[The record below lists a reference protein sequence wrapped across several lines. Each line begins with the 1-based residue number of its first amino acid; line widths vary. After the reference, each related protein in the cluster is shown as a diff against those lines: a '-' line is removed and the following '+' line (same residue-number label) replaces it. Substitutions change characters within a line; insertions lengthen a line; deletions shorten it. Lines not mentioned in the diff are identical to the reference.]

1 MAPVLRHCPCLRPEN
16 DDVRLLEYSHSNLD
30 DVPNEV
36 FGYERTLEELFLDAN
51 QIKDLPRP
59 LFHCHGLRK
68 LNLSD
73 NEIQTLPPAIASL
86 INLEYLDISKNGI
99 LEIPE
104 SIKGCKCLTVIDAS
118 VNPLGKLPEGF
129 TFLINLH
136 ELYLNDTFLE
146 YLPAN
151 FGRLAHLRILELRE
165 NHLKLL
171 PKSMARLVE
180 LSRLDIGQ
188 NDFSELPE
196 VIGSLP
202 RLVELWCD
210 CNNLNCLPPF
220 LGGLKKLAYLD
231 ASKNKIYEVAD
242 EIEGCI
248 SLCDLTLSS
257 NRIKVLPDGIANLKR
272 LTVLRVDENRM
283 VSVPEN
289 IGNLCNL
296 EELVLSS
303 NNLKSLPPS
312 VGLLRN
318 LKTLIADDNL
328 LEELPSEI
336 GSCLKLTILSLR
348 DNKLVQIPDELGH
361 VTALKVINLSGNL
374 LQYLPFSIAKLPNLQ
389 ALWLSENQNK
399 PLIPLQS
406 DTDRV
411 TGIKVLTCF
420 MLPQVPLEEEVNEV
434 EKSEADIPDTGK
446 GRHIIKFAFDAEKD
460 QPSKLVRAPTPYPKE
475 LKAHARH
482 ARNYALKK
490 QGSKDSDGNE
500 VIENSQ
506 VGDAVEG
513 LHPTGATPDIM
524 ILPTL
529 PPKESSKVKE
539 AAVIKPRSP
548 VSSPPKHER
557 HYIPNIKDPS
567 SQEGEIKQITFL
579 EQNPL
584 QLGHQT
590 SSDIIGAEITE
601 KMLGRRDSRG
611 DGSSSENTST
621 SATGSPK
628 LTPDGILMD
637 SCNHPLKMDKDGLFK
652 KNVPVPGKRDT
663 WMRQRLLKQG
673 SGDSDRGY
681 RSDHEVY
688 ISEKDQYGQGYHD
701 GYASDWEAFLAKQ
714 NYNGPVNPES
724 VPGAQHYPRTMHP
737 QGSLDYRG
745 HAEGQEIKGEGERD
759 GYVLPW
765 DGRYHYS
772 NEGGAVLVEDEYQAR
787 MTPPYNNYWQM
798 DPASGQFYSGYDMSH
813 SYPPGAENTSYVYN
827 RNPPSEPPPLPPQ
840 PYYEDCDG
848 YKHIAPQFWLQHPPN
863 PAPVICN
870 NPGTI
875 PRRLGTA
882 SPRLKRSQCLSV
894 QAPLHGTPQEYHLVP
909 HQPGNLRPTVPNS
922 SPRPGRSPSP
932 GIENRIPV
940 QYSSQTYQKYP
951 PHFQPPYPVQG
962 YPITTQP
969 VNTSQFPPG
978 VHSHYH
984 SNYQTPVPV
993 YPTLPPSPRMKHTGH
1008 PYGASAVDD
1017 SALVS
1022 RPYPMVP
1029 TANVHKSAYYPPNAQ
1044 GDNLDPIYHHRLQS
1058 SVNPEDFEKV
1068 QDAEYGVAPSGS
1080 LHYRSGSIPAQIQ
1093 NIESCGVADVQHLN
1107 RSVPSINI
1115 IPSTSPPQT
1124 SYLADT
1130 ESWRGDTSN
1139 VTSTKPASDASSS
1152 VHSNAT
1158 KPDSS
1163 SSANHVIDTDDAKFN
1178 EKPLTMN
1185 EDKNLNAVE
1194 ESHPDNTQND
1204 SSTKMNKNKMNEKV
1218 ADTYSQEANSYTVI
1232 SPKPSK
1238 IVPQSNVINS
1248 PNPNKDVKLSSG
1260 LNENQTGFRRP
1271 GCFQAVPMNIPSVH
1285 SVARKIEPV
1294 VNDKK
1299 EISEMKKNEICAN
1312 STTEHMALDAY
1323 NPRMKPSQM
1332 ESEIKQSHS
1341 TTNSPNPSG
1350 SISENK
1356 KTSGYVGGI
1365 ISNLNKSLNA
1375 QNKEVELDQKSNPR
1389 KSITDQH
1396 ALDRDKIDSNKSE
1409 KPPPKPASKP
1419 GYPVQILTNVGLQSD
1434 RTIDRPP
1441 DLPKKD
1447 RTAVTMRNIIPV
1459 SENRVNTSAM
1469 QNFNKSYP
1477 PEIHKANAERNQKFS
1492 DRPRKVMEDTA
1503 NVSEQS
1509 KSLNPQNKI
1518 TTENNKNMKITQHS
1532 SKDYVTN
1539 NQSKQMQ
1546 HTIENKAY
1554 TSHSSSNQSENS
1566 KISTDKRFQRVL
1578 PPIDATFQLKPCNT
1592 RRSPSNFDQTLE
1604 DSGNQV
1610 TDNQINTS
1618 NKDTSKISGH
1628 SAQPKTSSASTKQD
1642 SNEPPTIPPKR
1653 SSMGINFGLND
1664 LPPKAVKHD
1673 NNSERNIS
1681 GRQLERTNSLSEN
1694 EQVND
1699 INEMNKVSKLHVDIV
1714 QAKDV
1719 NNEKNEQLQKGNMPD
1734 LLSRIVDD
1742 DKNELIILEQS
1753 NRVLKSV
1760 KSEEDEL
1767 SKDNFSFNKEES
1779 EKDNIPESPKSPKRQ
1794 SWFFGTHKN
1803 SLVFPVILSK
1813 NPELGFSIEGGIGT
1827 PRNPGKPYDSGI
1839 YVAQVLDDGPANNLL
1854 KPGDKI
1860 LQVDG
1865 KDFTQLD
1872 HNKALALLQESGATV
1887 SLMVSRQ

>member
-1 MAPVLRHCPCLRPEN
+1 MAPVLRHCPCLRPES

-73 NEIQTLPPAIASL
+73 NEVQTLPPAIASL
-86 INLEYLDISKNGI
+86 VNLEHLDISKNGI

-196 VIGSLP
+196 VIGNLP

-231 ASKNKIYEVAD
+231 ASKNKIYEVAE

-257 NRIKVLPDGIANLKR
+257 NRIKVLPEGIANLRR

-303 NNLKSLPPS
+303 NNLKTLPPS
-312 VGLLRN
+312 LGLLRN
-318 LKTLIADDNL
+318 LRTLIADDNL
-328 LEELPSEI
+328 LEELPCEI

-348 DNKLVQIPDELGH
+348 DNKLIQIPDELGH

-411 TGIKVLTCF
+411 TGQKVLTCF
-420 MLPQVPLEEEVNEV
+420 MLPQVPLEEEVQEIDR
-434 EKSEADIPDTGK
+434 SEAEVPDSGR

-490 QGSKDSDGNE
+490 QGSKDSEGNE
-500 VIENSQ
+500 ASENPQ
-506 VGDAVEG
+506 TVDAAEG
-513 LHPTGATPDIM
+513 LHATGATPDIM

-529 PPKESSKVKE
+529 PPKEANAKVKE
-539 AAVIKPRSP
+539 AAVIKPKSP
-548 VSSPPKHER
+548 LSSPPKHER
-557 HYIPNIKDPS
+557 HYIPNIKD
-567 SQEGEIKQITFL
+567 QACQDGEIKQHSFL

-584 QLGHQT
+584 QLSHQV
-590 SSDIIGAEITE
+590 SSEIIGSEMVE
-601 KMLGRRDSRG
+601 KVLGRRDSRG

-628 LTPDGILMD
+628 LTPDSILMD

-688 ISEKDQYGQGYHD
+688 MAEKDQYGQCYHD

-714 NYNGPVNPES
+714 NYNGPNGTDPIQ
-724 VPGAQHYPRTMHP
+724 GAQHYVRSLHS
-737 QGSLDYRG
+737 QGDLDYRG
-745 HAEGQEIKGEGERD
+745 HAEGQEIKPDGERD
-759 GYVLPW
+759 GFVIPW
-765 DGRYHYS
+765 DSRFHYP
-772 NEGGAVLVEDEYQAR
+772 NESGAVLVDDEYQAR

-798 DPASGQFYSGYDMSH
+798 DPNSGQFYSIYDMSH
-813 SYPPGAENTSYVYN
+813 SYPPAADNVSYVYS
-827 RNPPSEPPPLPPQ
+827 RSQGAEVPPVPPQ

-848 YKHIAPQFWLQHPPN
+848 YKRIAPPFWLQHPPPN

-875 PRRLGTA
+875 PRRLGAA

-894 QAPLHGTPQEYHLVP
+894 QAPLHGTPQEYHLIP
-909 HQPGNLRPTVPNS
+909 HQPGNIRPVLPNS

-932 GIENRIPV
+932 GIENRMSV
-940 QYSSQTYQKYP
+940 QYSSQPYQKFPSHY
-951 PHFQPPYPVQG
+951 QPPYPVQG

-969 VNTSQFPPG
+969 VNSSQFPPPQSN
-978 VHSHYH
+978 VHAQYH
-984 SNYQTPVPV
+984 GNYQNPPPV
-993 YPTLPPSPRMKHTGH
+993 YPTLPPSPRMKHVAH
-1008 PYGASAVDD
+1008 PYGTSAVDD

-1029 TANVHKSAYYPPNAQ
+1029 VANVHKSTYYSSNAQ
-1044 GDNLDPIYHHRLQS
+1044 GGNMDALYHHRIHS
-1058 SVNPEDFEKV
+1058 SANPEEFEKV
-1068 QDAEYGVAPSGS
+1068 QDAEYGVVSPGGS

-1093 NIESCGVADVQHLN
+1093 SIDACDVTDIQHLN

-1115 IPSTSPPQT
+1115 IPSTSPPRT
-1124 SYLADT
+1124 SYVANVD
-1130 ESWRGDTSN
+1130 SWKGDSSNMASIKSTSE
-1139 VTSTKPASDASSS
+1139 TSTS
-1152 VHSNAT
+1152 VHADAT
-1158 KPDSS
+1158 EPKIPSSPNQTIDLDSDK
-1163 SSANHVIDTDDAKFN
+1163 VD
-1178 EKPLTMN
+1178 EKN
-1185 EDKNLNAVE
+1185 
-1194 ESHPDNTQND
+1194 S
-1204 SSTKMNKNKMNEKV
+1204 MNKNKNLNSVEEPYLDCAITNASTKINKLKSDERV
-1218 ADTYSQEANSYTVI
+1218 NDVCSQDPNSYTVI
-1232 SPKPSK
+1232 SPKPNK
-1238 IVPQSNVINS
+1238 IVPQSNIVNS
-1248 PNPNKDVKLSSG
+1248 PNPNKDIKLGASLSDG
-1260 LNENQTGFRRP
+1260 QTSFRRP

-1285 SVARKIEPV
+1285 SAPRKIEPV
-1294 VNDKK
+1294 AK
-1299 EISEMKKNEICAN
+1299 ENYEMKKDVTLSNPSEHPVLVSNAQN
-1312 STTEHMALDAY
+1312 SKESI
-1323 NPRMKPSQM
+1323 PI
-1332 ESEIKQSHS
+1332 ESENNQARS
-1341 TTNSPNPSG
+1341 TNLPNPEHNSDT
-1350 SISENK
+1350 K
-1356 KTSGYVGGI
+1356 KSSGYIGGI
-1365 ISNLNKSLNA
+1365 IKSLNKSLNS
-1375 QNKEVELDQKSNPR
+1375 QNKESELDQKSSKKNYDQSILD
-1389 KSITDQH
+1389 KSKND
-1396 ALDRDKIDSNKSE
+1396 NGESE
-1409 KPPPKPASKP
+1409 KHPVKPATKP
-1419 GYPVQILTNVGLQSD
+1419 GYPVQVLSNNDMQSGKA
-1434 RTIDRPP
+1434 TDRPP

-1447 RTAVTMRNIIPV
+1447 RNAVTMRNIIPP
-1459 SENRVNTSAM
+1459 SENKFNPIPSQFVN
-1469 QNFNKSYP
+1469 QNFP
-1477 PEIHKANAERNQKFS
+1477 PEIHKSYSDKVQKIPERQKRSANDSLPE
-1492 DRPRKVMEDTA
+1492 PP
-1503 NVSEQS
+1503 
-1509 KSLNPQNKI
+1509 KSSNPQNKI
-1518 TTENNKNMKITQHS
+1518 IVENNKNSKITQHS
-1532 SKDYVTN
+1532 SKEHVPN
-1539 NQSKQMQ
+1539 NQGKISQ
-1546 HTIENKAY
+1546 HKVDNKNY
-1554 TSHSSSNQSENS
+1554 SSQNQSESS
-1566 KISTDKRFQRVL
+1566 KVSSDKRFQKVL
-1578 PPIDATFQLKPCNT
+1578 PPIDTTFHLKPCNA
-1592 RRSPSNFDQTLE
+1592 RKSPSNFDQPAEEKVNLINE
-1604 DSGNQV
+1604 KQSEGNNKETTSV
-1610 TDNQINTS
+1610 SKPSLPAKTSIS
-1618 NKDTSKISGH
+1618 NKS
-1628 SAQPKTSSASTKQD
+1628 D
-1642 SNEPPTIPPKR
+1642 SNEPPIIPPKR
-1653 SSMGINFGLND
+1653 SSMGLNMGLGD
-1664 LPPKAVKHD
+1664 LPPKTMKHE
-1673 NNSERNIS
+1673 NNPERNVS
-1681 GRQLERTNSLSEN
+1681 GRQLERTKSLGEN
-1694 EQVND
+1694 EHINDVN
-1699 INEMNKVSKLHVDIV
+1699 ESNKISKLHVDIV

-1734 LLSRIVDD
+1734 LLSRIVTDE
-1742 DKNELIILEQS
+1742 KNELIILEQP
-1753 NRVLKSV
+1753 NKILKSV

-1767 SKDNFSFNKEES
+1767 SKDNFSFNKES
-1779 EKDNIPESPKSPKRQ
+1779 DKDNAPDSPKSPKRQ
-1794 SWFFGTHKN
+1794 SWFFGSHKN
-1803 SLVFPVILSK
+1803 SLVFPVILSR
-1813 NPELGFSIEGGIGT
+1813 NPELGFSIEGGVGS

-1839 YVAQVLDDGPANNLL
+1839 YVAHVLDDGPANNLL

-1872 HNKALALLQESGATV
+1872 HNKAVALLQESGATV